1 MNGTLRTGD
10 GSIGPRDRKTGASE
24 PVLQSRDREIL
35 RAIIDSFL
43 QTGEPVGSRT
53 VSRSSSEALSPA
65 TIRNVM
71 SDLEQS
77 GLLAQPHPSA
87 GRVPTERG
95 LRFYVDEL
103 LSAGPV
109 PDEET
114 ARIVQSL
121 RSRRGELGA
130 LLEQA
135 SFLLAELSHN
145 VGMVLVPDF
154 AQRVF
159 ERIVFV
165 RISATRVLTLL
176 VSRPGMIHQRVV
188 EVDQD
193 YTQDE
198 LDRIS
203 RYLSESFDGLA
214 LTQIRVKVLD
224 LMKEEKALYDRLMR
238 EALELSA
245 RSFEKEEGG
254 GDLIVEGAANIL
266 EVRDFGDV
274 ERMKTLFHAFEE
286 KSRLVALLNRCM
298 EQKGHSVLIGS
309 EAGTPEM
316 EGCALIAAP
325 YHDGETAVGTIGIL
339 GPSRMA
345 YGRVIAVVD
354 VLAKVLSAVLTEA
367 NAPPDGGARRS
378 AR

>member
-1 MNGTLRTGD
+1 MNGTPHTGD
-10 GSIGPRDRKTGASE
+10 GSIGPRDRKTGANE

-109 PDEET
+109 PDEEN
-114 ARIVQSL
+114 ARIVQAL
-121 RSRRGELGA
+121 GSRRGELGA

-165 RISATRVLTLL
+165 RVSATRVLTLL

-188 EVDQD
+188 DVDQD

-214 LTQIRVKVLD
+214 LTQIRVKVLE
-224 LMKEEKALYDRLMR
+224 LMKEEKALYDRLIR

-298 EQKGHSVLIGS
+298 EQKGHSILIGS

-316 EGCALIAAP
+316 EGCALIASP
-325 YHDGETAVGTIGIL
+325 YCDGATPVGTIGIL

-354 VLAKVLSAVLTEA
+354 VLAKVLSAVLTQA